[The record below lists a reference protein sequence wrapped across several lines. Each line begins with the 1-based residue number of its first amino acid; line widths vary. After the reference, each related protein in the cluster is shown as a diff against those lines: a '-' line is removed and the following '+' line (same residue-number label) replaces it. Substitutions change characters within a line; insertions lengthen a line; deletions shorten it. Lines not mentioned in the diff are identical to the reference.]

1 MKHLTAF
8 FLCLAALISPASAQ
22 ESPIADVKFE
32 MRLADD
38 KPGDDLI
45 EAKVEESDATI
56 YLHKSSVLN
65 SGDVVSAKV
74 QFEVYG
80 PQIMI

>member
-45 EAKVEESDATI
+45 EAKVE
-56 YLHKSSVLN
+56 
-65 SGDVVSAKV
+65 
-74 QFEVYG
+74 
-80 PQIMI
+80 